1 MAKQKKNGTSQ
12 EKPEGGKQGKIQGNK
27 VAAGPGKIEVRHLTR
42 VEGHG
47 NIVVTLGP
55 EGQIDEARWE
65 VNEAPRFFEA
75 MVQGRPYSDIHHIVS
90 RICGICSIGHQLCSI
105 QATEDAFRIQPSEQ
119 TLRLRKLALH
129 AENLQSHLLHIG
141 YLVLPDLLGVDSAL
155 ALADTHKKELL
166 DVIGCRRI
174 SNEFSGII
182 CGRTTHPQRLIPGGM
197 EKVPTRDELLEL
209 KKKLQEGLA
218 HADRLVSLF
227 ASLKDNIPDLDRPTE
242 YVALVAPTEYAM
254 YRGEIGTNLDQRR
267 PALLYDQVSNEYCV
281 PQSTAKWAKN
291 VRESYMVGALAR
303 FNLNS
308 EHLTP
313 KAAKAA
319 KKIGLKAECTNPY
332 YNSLAQMV
340 ECVHSL
346 EDSLRITEDL
356 LSRGVHPEPPAEIK
370 PQTGRGVGAVEVPR
384 GILFHAYDYNEDGR
398 IASADCVIPTN
409 QNHAN
414 IQGDFNALAPMLSGK
429 DPEEIELKLSML
441 VRGYDPCISCST
453 HMLDMQPG
461 RPEGRV
467 IFKYREE

>member
-1 MAKQKKNGTSQ
+1 MAKQKKDGTSR
-12 EKPEGGKQGKIQGNK
+12 EKPQGGKQGKKQENK
-27 VAAGPGKIEVRHLTR
+27 VAAGPGKIEVRHLSR

-55 EGQIDEARWE
+55 EGRIDEARWE

-105 QATEDAFRIQPSEQ
+105 QATEDAFHIQPSEQ
-119 TLRLRKLALH
+119 TLKLRKMALH

-141 YLVLPDLLGVDSAL
+141 YLVLPDLLGADSAL

-166 DVIGCRRI
+166 EIIGCRRI
-174 SNEFSGII
+174 ANEFSDLI

-209 KKKLQEGLA
+209 KKKLKQGLEQA
-218 HADRLVSLF
+218 EHLVTLF

-254 YRGEIGTNLDQRR
+254 YRGEIGSNMDQRR
-267 PALLYDQVSNEYCV
+267 PALLYDQVTNEYCV

-291 VRESYMVGALAR
+291 VRESYMVGSLAR

-308 EHLTP
+308 ELLSP
-313 KAAKAA
+313 KAAQAA

-346 EDSLRITEDL
+346 EDSLHLTEDL
-356 LSRGVHPEPPAEIK
+356 LSRGVHPEPATEIK
-370 PQTGRGVGAVEVPR
+370 PRAGRGVGAVEVPR
-384 GILFHAYDYNEDGR
+384 GILIHAYDYNERGR
-398 IASADCVIPTN
+398 IVSADCVIPTN

-414 IQGDFNALAPMLSGK
+414 IQGDFDTLAPMLSGK

-453 HMLDMQPG
+453 HMLDMQAG

-467 IFKYREE
+467 IFKYRKD